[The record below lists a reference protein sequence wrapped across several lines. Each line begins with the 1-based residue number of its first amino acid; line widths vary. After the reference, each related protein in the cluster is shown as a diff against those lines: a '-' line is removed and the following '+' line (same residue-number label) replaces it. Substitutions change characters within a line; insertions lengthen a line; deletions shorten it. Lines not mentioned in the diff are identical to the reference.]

1 MHDHTEPVE
10 TPVNILP
17 ENISINPIEWSAP
30 PAVATPDPR
39 PPPGCPPDQP
49 GHKEEPP
56 PPLLLEDGSIYAVK
70 EILQSRRRGGQLQYL
85 VDWEGYGPE
94 ERSWVPRADIL
105 DPTLLEDF
113 HTNHPEFP
121 APRGRGTDSCEG
133 DVLLLLDSSGSVQ
146 SYEFSLLLRFLSE
159 LLRPFRLG
167 RGHVRVG
174 LVQVGTEPRLEF
186 DLDAHDSQDALQ
198 EALLSTRQ
206 LRGDTNTEA
215 ALRLVQSL
223 LRPQAPPT
231 VILWL
236 TDGVEPAA
244 VDGPLAAL
252 RGRSVSVLAVSTGQ
266 GNYQLLRRV
275 VTLPIEA
282 HLHFVN
288 IDDISASDSSA
299 TLHWRP
305 PGSYSLHYRPDPS
318 DGSSSTLSLPA
329 DASWTELTRLT
340 PDTTY
345 TAWITADNNISHRR
359 TASVSF
365 RTLPVTVT
373 VSDYGQAHL
382 RVSWSPVQPEQVQQ
396 YHVEYGEIPRGPVQ
410 TLTLPSHQSSAL
422 LTGLHSDSEYLIT
435 ISALHSS
442 GQQRAMSVR
451 ACTAEALLPLSD
463 LRLTPTGWGSVKV
476 EWEGQGAGL
485 LGY

>member
-1 MHDHTEPVE
+1 MNLCVC
-10 TPVNILP
+10 L
-17 ENISINPIEWSAP
+17 
-30 PAVATPDPR
+30 
-39 PPPGCPPDQP
+39 CPLASDC
-49 GHKEEPP
+49 
-56 PPLLLEDGSIYAVK
+56 
-70 EILQSRRRGGQLQYL
+70 
-85 VDWEGYGPE
+85 
-94 ERSWVPRADIL
+94 
-105 DPTLLEDF
+105 
-113 HTNHPEFP
+113 
-121 APRGRGTDSCEG
+121 CEG

-146 SYEFSLLLRFLSE
+146 SYEFSLLLPFLSE
-159 LLRPFRLG
+159 LLRPFQLG

-186 DLDAHDSQDALQ
+186 DLDAHDSQDTLQ

-206 LRGDTNTEA
+206 LHGDTNTEA

-231 VILWL
+231 VLLWL
-236 TDGVEPAA
+236 TDGVEPGA
-244 VDGPLAAL
+244 
-252 RGRSVSVLAVSTGQ
+252 

-275 VTLPIEA
+275 VTPPIEA

-288 IDDISASDSSA
+288 IDDISIITEDLREAITGVMCAARLQVRDLRSSSA

-329 DASWTELTRLT
+329 DTSWTELTRLT

-365 RTLPVTVT
+365 RTLPERFGPVTVT
-373 VSDYGQAHL
+373 VSDSGPAHL

-451 ACTAEALLPLSD
+451 ACTAEALVPLAD
-463 LRLTPTGWGSVKV
+463 LRLTPTGWGSVQV

-485 LGY
+485 LGYWLSWKNEDQPSSSSSSSLYLPPHSQSTVLTGVGRRGRVCVSPVYAHARGEGLCCTSETV